1 MAEKLRVMPKNRK
14 TLKRKP
20 TKILAGSASP
30 IPGKGLF
37 TRDIR
42 PVSVGSPRGKVAA
55 QKRFEAQKA
64 GAPGPILS
72 AEQKG
77 VIKRMDA
84 QIEGTS
90 SCNRSRSEPGLHSM
104 AALRRKKEKNTSERN
119 PASPVVSQGDIEW
132 PKKKKRRRA
141 LSSAQWA
148 VPLAGERKGPLVLR
162 RRQS

>member
-84 QIEGTS
+84 QIERDKFVQSLKKRAGTALYG
-90 SCNRSRSEPGLHSM
+90 R
-104 AALRRKKEKNTSERN
+104 AA
-119 PASPVVSQGDIEW
+119 
-132 PKKKKRRRA
+132 KKKREEHKREKSRK
-141 LSSAQWA
+141 SS
-148 VPLAGERKGPLVLR
+148 
-162 RRQS
+162 RQSRRH